1 MGQVGTQ
8 IAHPSTKIPNFQK
21 LDSDHISDC
30 KLIQGQKKT
39 DGLICNEN
47 MIIKHNNMN
56 ASTTYNVLN
65 KQPAA
70 LFVRD
75 GKLIQDT
82 VATATTTSNKLN
94 RDGRSISN
102 F

>member
-1 MGQVGTQ
+1 MEWKYDNQAQ
-8 IAHPSTKIPNFQK
+8 QYERIN
-21 LDSDHISDC
+21 
-30 KLIQGQKKT
+30 
-39 DGLICNEN
+39 
-47 MIIKHNNMN
+47 
-56 ASTTYNVLN
+56 YYVLN

>member
-1 MGQVGTQ
+1 MSPGT
-8 IAHPSTKIPNFQK
+8 
-21 LDSDHISDC
+21 SD
-30 KLIQGQKKT
+30 KKEESMT
-39 DGLICNEN
+39 
-47 MIIKHNNMN
+47 
-56 ASTTYNVLN
+56 SPVTYNVLN

>member
-1 MGQVGTQ
+1 MQWTYDNQ
-8 IAHPSTKIPNFQK
+8 AQQYERIN
-21 LDSDHISDC
+21 
-30 KLIQGQKKT
+30 
-39 DGLICNEN
+39 
-47 MIIKHNNMN
+47 
-56 ASTTYNVLN
+56 YNVLN

>member
-1 MGQVGTQ
+1 
-8 IAHPSTKIPNFQK
+8 
-21 LDSDHISDC
+21 
-30 KLIQGQKKT
+30 
-39 DGLICNEN
+39 
-47 MIIKHNNMN
+47 MN